1 MTILAELQNLSY
13 QSGTRKILHDISLTL
28 FQGEFLG
35 IAGES
40 GSGKTTLIRCL
51 TGYYQPTE
59 GSISWAPQFSRE
71 QVGLV
76 FQDPM
81 SSLNPKMT
89 IQQIL
94 EEPMRLRRWG
104 SKKERLHR
112 CLELLEAVQLEPE
125 ALKRYP
131 RQFSGGQSQRIAIAR
146 AIAMQP
152 RLLVCDEPLSALD
165 AATQVDVALLLK
177 KLQTN
182 TGMGI
187 VMISHDLDLLRYLSQ
202 RIAVMQQGR
211 IVESGPTETLIRTP
225 SHPYTKILL
234 ESILLKAEG

>member
-1 MTILAELQNLSY
+1 MTVLAELQNLSY

-59 GSISWAPQFSRE
+59 GSIKWACQFSRE

-104 SKKERLHR
+104 NKGERLHR

-131 RQFSGGQSQRIAIAR
+131 RQFSGGQCQRIAIAR

-177 KLQTN
+177 KLQAT

-211 IVESGPTETLIRTP
+211 IVESGPTEALIRTP
-225 SHPYTKILL
+225 KHPYTQILL
-234 ESILLKAEG
+234 ESILSNS